1 MIVYERCA
9 FTGHRVLQGDFDG
22 DLLMRVIEN
31 LVKHGTKTF
40 YCGMAAGFDLEAA
53 QTVIQLKK
61 KYQVELVACLPYK
74 KEISPLSETAKLYEK
89 VLNQCDRQVLLSEEY
104 YKGCL
109 HARDRY
115 MVDHADAVI
124 SYLRQ
129 QRGGT
134 YYTVN
139 YAREQGVKVIEI

>member
-1 MIVYERCA
+1 
-9 FTGHRVLQGDFDG
+9 LQGDFDG

-31 LVKHGTKTF
+31 LVKHGTHTF

-53 QTVIQLKK
+53 QAVLALKK
-61 KYQVELVACLPYK
+61 KYEVQLIACLPYK
-74 KEISPLSETAKLYEK
+74 KEVSPLSKTGKVYES
-89 VLNQCDRQVLLSEEY
+89 VLAQCDSFVLLSEEY

-134 YYTVN
+134 YYTVK
-139 YAREQGVKVIEI
+139 YAKEQGVKVIEI